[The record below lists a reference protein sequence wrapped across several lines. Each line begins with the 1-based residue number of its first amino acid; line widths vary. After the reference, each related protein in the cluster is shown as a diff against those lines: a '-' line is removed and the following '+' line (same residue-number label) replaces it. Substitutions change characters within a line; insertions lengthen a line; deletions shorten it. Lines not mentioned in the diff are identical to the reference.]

1 MEMKNPRRCYTVINA
16 EVQEG
21 IALQGTEGNKVIAM
35 GRITI
40 PVEEPAPERLIWANV
55 ESANGVLKI
64 VPCQPPKE
72 ADEDAGSTYCE
83 TLTHIVMS
91 AKSRPLFFYTGNLDN
106 ILRQAKLQHR
116 NDDVVLSE
124 ELHLLALISPHD
136 LTHVYNPNPG
146 RFESIL
152 PNRGGPASSYSLA
165 WRMVGGNWAIECD
178 KFEVPPFRS
187 PRK

>member
-16 EVQEG
+16 VVQEG
-21 IALQGTEGNKVIAM
+21 IALQGTAGNKVIAM

-55 ESANGVLKI
+55 ESGNGILKI
-64 VPCQPPKE
+64 VPCQPPEE
-72 ADEDAGSTYCE
+72 ADEEAGSTYWE

-91 AKSRPLFFYTGNLDN
+91 AKSRPLFKFDGNLDN
-106 ILRQAKLQHR
+106 ILRQAAVQHR

-136 LTHVYNPNPG
+136 LTQVYTRDPG
-146 RFESIL
+146 RF
-152 PNRGGPASSYSLA
+152 NYRTYSLA
-165 WRMVGGNWAIECD
+165 WRMVGGNWAITQNPDE
-178 KFEVPPFRS
+178 R
-187 PRK
+187 RW

>member
-1 MEMKNPRRCYTVINA
+1 MKNPRRCYTVISA
-16 EVQEG
+16 VVQEG

-55 ESANGVLKI
+55 ETSNGVLKI
-64 VPCQPPKE
+64 VPCQPPEE
-72 ADEDAGSTYCE
+72 ADEYLPE
-83 TLTHIVMS
+83 TLTQIVMS

-106 ILRQAKLQHR
+106 ILRQAAIQHR

-146 RFESIL
+146 RFENIL
-152 PNRGGPASSYSLA
+152 PNRGGPASSYSHA

-178 KFEVPPFRS
+178 KFEIPPFKS